1 MGKWGGPFLCVLL
14 CSGMAAGQTLHC
26 DLRGYKPLDG
36 LHAAVRGDILNVTWQ
51 GERGETLRA
60 AFTLRD
66 ARPLIHELAA
76 RKPGSPWVILGRDL
90 TPEFQVTSGQ
100 RRISTTQV
108 SALEQAFG
116 TITPAMMEKEKWN
129 TFWDA
134 PLNIPRTE
142 GGSDSSVGLPR
153 QPDEIRRAAA
163 AFHSS
168 GCEVKTDG
176 ARLEASFPGLE
187 MGIFSGRLQF
197 TVYRGANLL
206 RQEAIAKT
214 GEPSVAY
221 KYAAGLKGFARQPGT
236 RLVWQDTARAWQ
248 AYEFSG
254 AVNGDSVGLRAR
266 NRLALVE
273 MGGGSLAFFPAP
285 HKFFFAREND
295 VNLGYVYYR
304 KESEQS
310 FAVGVLQPDH
320 GEGYHPY
327 GLTEE
332 VWRRRVAESRNET
345 GNYALYNAPAGS
357 WQRMAVYFYLDPEG
371 SRTADRHVRAY
382 THDDVY
388 KPLAGYQVLVSHFH
402 FHLLEM
408 LNDRGSLDYHPP
420 FVDVL
425 RALGINIV
433 ILADFHSD
441 SHPNDPGPLR
451 LKEQKVYFDGCER
464 LSDRNF
470 LLIPGEEPNQ
480 FLGGHYMMLLP
491 RPVFWTHDPTP
502 PGGQAFTESVPLL
515 GKVYHTASAAQVMDM
530 LAREKGVVW
539 QAHPRTKASA
549 GYPDAVRDKDYF
561 LGERFIGASWESL
574 PVDLSEKRLC
584 EIRCFGTLD
593 DMSDWAQKPK
603 YMIAEGDTY
612 ASYPDDEPY
621 PQLAVNYVKLDRL
634 PKFGDGWS
642 PVVHVLEAGDF
653 FVTTGEVLF
662 HRWGV
667 QGSGSQR
674 VYTADVEWTFP
685 LDFAEFVWSDGNLTH
700 RQIVPTANLP
710 PFGRHVF
717 RIPLEVAGGK
727 WVRFAA
733 WDSAGDGAF
742 TQPVL
747 LKPEPTLGTVRR
759 P

>member
-1 MGKWGGPFLCVLL
+1 MGKWAALFFCLVF
-14 CSGMAAGQTLHC
+14 CSTMAAGQTLNC
-26 DLRGYKPLDG
+26 DLHGYKPLDG
-36 LHAAVRGDILNVTWQ
+36 LEAAVHPGALTVTWQ
-51 GERGETLRA
+51 GERGEKLRVE
-60 AFTLRD
+60 FTLRH
-66 ARPLIHELAA
+66 AQPLIHELAA
-76 RKPGSPWVILGRDL
+76 RKPGSPWAILGHDL

-108 SALEQAFG
+108 SALEHAFG
-116 TITPAMMEKEKWN
+116 TITPAMVEKEKWN

-142 GGSDSSVGLPR
+142 GGSDSSAGLPR
-153 QPDEIRRAAA
+153 MPEEIRRASA
-163 AFHSS
+163 AFHLS

-176 ARLEASFPGLE
+176 ARLEVSFPGLE

-214 GEPSVAY
+214 AEPSVAY
-221 KYAAGLKGFARQPGT
+221 KYSAGLKGFGLETAT

-248 AYEFSG
+248 EYDFGG
-254 AVNGDSVGLRAR
+254 AGNDDSVELRAR

-273 MGGGSLAFFPAP
+273 MGGGSLAVFPAP
-285 HKFFFAREND
+285 HKFFFARENG

-304 KESEQS
+304 QDGKQS
-310 FAVGVLQPDH
+310 FAVGVCQPDH

-327 GLTEE
+327 GVTLD
-332 VWRRRVAESRNET
+332 VWKRRVAESRDET

-357 WQRMAVYFYLDPEG
+357 WQRMAVYFYLDAEG
-371 SRTADRHVRAY
+371 SRPADRHVLAY

-402 FHLLEM
+402 FHLLEK

-420 FVDVL
+420 FVDVM

-441 SHPNDPGPLR
+441 SHPNDSGPLR

-491 RPVFWTHDPTP
+491 RPVFWTHNPTP
-502 PGGQAFTESVPLL
+502 PRGQAFSEDLQPF
-515 GKVYHTASAAQVMDM
+515 GKVYNTASAAQVMD
-530 LAREKGVVW
+530 LLTREKGVVW

-549 GYPDAVRDKDYF
+549 GYPDAVRHKDHF
-561 LGERFIGASWESL
+561 LGDSFIGASWESL

-584 EIRCFGTLD
+584 EVRCFGTLD
-593 DMSDWAQKPK
+593 DMSDWAPRPK

-612 ASYPDDEPY
+612 STYPDDEAY
-621 PQLAVNYVKLDRL
+621 PQLAVNYVKLERL
-634 PKFGDGWS
+634 PRFHDGWS
-642 PVVHVLEAGDF
+642 PVVEALKAGDF
-653 FVTTGEVLF
+653 FVTTGEVLL
-662 HRWGV
+662 HHWAI

-685 LDFAEFVWSDGNLTH
+685 LDLAELVWSDGDLVR
-700 RQIVPTANLP
+700 RQILSTTTLP
-710 PFGRHVF
+710 PFSRHVF
-717 RIPLEVAGGK
+717 RIPFEATGK
-727 WVRFAA
+727 RWIRFAA
-733 WDSAGDGAF
+733 WDSAGNGAF
-742 TQPVL
+742 TQPVV
-747 LKPEPTLGTVRR
+747 LK
-759 P
+759 